1 MHYVDRGIVWL
12 TSLSSPLLV
21 WAFLPFLRGRRDA
34 LYKCS
39 TQRLAGICGRLDSD
53 QDISEATARALIP
66 IQPISSSSTFEIEND
81 KRSEEADTPPQ
92 ERKYPLEL
100 DRKAKE

>member
-1 MHYVDRGIVWL
+1 M
-12 TSLSSPLLV
+12 
-21 WAFLPFLRGRRDA
+21 
-34 LYKCS
+34 
-39 TQRLAGICGRLDSD
+39 DSD
-53 QDISEATARALIP
+53 QDISEAAARALIP

-81 KRSEEADTPPQ
+81 KRSEEADTPPR